1 MAQIM
6 VFEPDEIAATAL
18 KKAFAD
24 DTEARLVFI
33 SDFKEA
39 IEILNGNP
47 AFKAVYRDLQASVD
61 AAKKELQA
69 AAATESGAK
78 NSHDNLAEFIEKLRT
93 EKEAI
98 KEDANDIKELEGE
111 ITLRLAELK
120 NLREALL
127 ASTKL
132 KDEKE
137 KIFNAKETEADSAKA
152 RVPSPEDQ
160 RYGVLLISSQF
171 ILPKTQEWFESF
183 RKSLLPEPNSTIR
196 VVILGFDAA
205 EKTAKKFLVP
215 GISDYMIK
223 PVDELLARQNL
234 KSLALGENNAKR
246 EVYSLQIKEPVDLIF
261 EYELEGLSEL
271 SFVIKS
277 KEKFEVNE
285 FRAFNC
291 ELFLRKNQISVL
303 GKCLS
308 SKEKPE
314 GGFVSEFW
322 FVGMDTH
329 LAFQI
334 KNVLKAARV

>member
-6 VFEPDEIAATAL
+6 IYEPDEIAATAL

-24 DTEARLVFI
+24 DTEVRLVFI
-33 SDFKEA
+33 SDFKKA

-47 AFKAVYRDLQASVD
+47 AFKAIYQDLQASAD
-61 AAKKELQA
+61 AARKEFLA
-69 AAATESGAK
+69 AAASDSGAK
-78 NSHDNLAEFIEKLRT
+78 NSHDNVMEILEKLRS
-93 EKEAI
+93 EQEEI
-98 KEDANDIKELEGE
+98 KDSGSDKKELEGE
-111 ITLRLAELK
+111 ISNRLADLK
-120 NLREALL
+120 NFQEALL
-127 ASTKL
+127 AATKL
-132 KDEKE
+132 KVEKE
-137 KIFNAKETEADSAKA
+137 KIFKAKEAEADLAKA
-152 RVPSPEDQ
+152 QVPSPEDQ

-171 ILPKTQEWFESF
+171 ILPKAQEWLDSF
-183 RKSLLPEPNSTIR
+183 RKALLPEPNSTIR

-205 EKTAKKFLVP
+205 EKTAKKFLIP

-234 KSLALGENNAKR
+234 KSLTLGENNAKR
-246 EVYSLQIKEPVDLIF
+246 EVYSLQIKQPVDLIF
-261 EYELEGLSEL
+261 EYELEGLSEF

-277 KEKFEVNE
+277 KDKFEINE

-291 ELFLRKNQISVL
+291 EFFLRKNQNSVL

-308 SKEKPE
+308 SNEKPE
-314 GGFVSEFW
+314 GGFASEFW